1 MGGLRILKELPLSHQ
16 PVMVT
21 ETTARRRCPRQDH
34 QPVRGRARQAL
45 CSQTSRTPEGFTE
58 VGGAGGQVNK
68 ERKKEG
74 RELAWP
80 KACPKAR
87 PGHRPSPLQLWND
100 CFKGCP
106 VHLGALPPTSS
117 DLVSCP
123 AHRRGLANTGSH
135 VAKSCNRSISSAPS
149 PHRTGGNSHCWT
161 EEGTEAQRGPATHS
175 GSQKLRVLGAG
186 HKSKHSGYQLP

>member
-1 MGGLRILKELPLSHQ
+1 M
-16 PVMVT
+16 
-21 ETTARRRCPRQDH
+21 
-34 QPVRGRARQAL
+34 
-45 CSQTSRTPEGFTE
+45 
-58 VGGAGGQVNK
+58 NK

-149 PHRTGGNSHCWT
+149 PHRTGGDSHCWT
-161 EEGTEAQRGPATHS
+161 EEGRRPREVQPLTLGHRNCVCWGRGTNPSTLGINSLNLLVNPLLRQLCPPPYFLEARELGCIENS
-175 GSQKLRVLGAG
+175 GNLPDTLKSWDSILG
-186 HKSKHSGYQLP
+186 